1 MKTKIDFLLRLI
13 TSIILIQ
20 SLYFKFTG
28 HAEAVHIFS
37 TLNAEPWGRIL
48 LGCVELVVGI
58 ALLLPR
64 TKFYGVL
71 GAIGLMIGAIGTHLF
86 TPVGIVV
93 QWGDKADQGQ
103 LFGMAIAAM
112 LCSVTSYLIQSRGIK
127 K

>member
-1 MKTKIDFLLRLI
+1 MITKIDFLLRLI

-37 TLNAEPWGRIL
+37 TLNVEPWGRIL

-58 ALLLPR
+58 SLLLPR
-64 TKFYGVL
+64 TKFYGIL
-71 GAIGLMIGAIGTHLF
+71 GAIALMIGAIGTHLF

-93 QWGDKADQGQ
+93 QWGDKSDHGQ
-103 LFGMAIAAM
+103 LFGMAIVAM
-112 LCSVTSYLIQSRGIK
+112 LCSVISFLIQRKAAK

>member
-1 MKTKIDFLLRLI
+1 MRTKIDFLLRLI

-37 TLNAEPWGRIL
+37 TLNVEPWGRIL

-58 ALLLPR
+58 ALLLPK
-64 TKFYGVL
+64 TKFYGAL

-93 QWGDKADQGQ
+93 QWQDKSDNGQ
-103 LFGMAIAAM
+103 LFGMAIVAI
-112 LCSVTSYLIQSRGIK
+112 LCSVISYIIQSRAAK